1 VSAPLRIRQLGGT
14 WTVSD
19 SRTRVT
25 FSVGNL
31 GRRAHGT
38 VPVSWGQLRIDPNGA
53 PIHVQ
58 ARLDLNGLDTGIARR
73 DADLRKPRLLDVDQH
88 PLMTWEATRFSRTDD
103 GAWIAHG
110 ALRVR
115 GTSAPLVLVGTPEP
129 AGADDEW
136 LHVHARGAIDRTAV
150 GIRAPAF
157 LIGRSVEVDLDAW
170 LTPARA

>member
-1 VSAPLRIRQLGGT
+1 VSVPLRVRQLAGT

-19 SRTRVT
+19 SRTRVE
-25 FSVGNL
+25 FFVGNL
-31 GRRAHGT
+31 GRRVKGT
-38 VPVSWGQLRIDPNGA
+38 VPVSSGELQIDAGGA
-53 PIHVQ
+53 PIHAQ

-73 DADLRKPRLLDVDQH
+73 DADLRKPRLLDVDRQ
-88 PLMTWEATRFSRTDD
+88 PVMTWEATRFSRTDD

-110 ALRVR
+110 ELRVR
-115 GTSAPLVLVGTPEP
+115 GASAPLVLVGTPEP
-129 AGADDEW
+129 AGADDAW